1 MASIK
6 IRVSDDGTCT
16 IYRNGEPVSSGLTR
30 EQAERLVA
38 VMRWI
43 DPGL

>member
-6 IRVSDDGTCT
+6 IRVAEDGSCT
-16 IYRNGEPVSSGLTR
+16 IVRNGAAISSGLTR
-30 EQAERLVA
+30 PQAERLVA

-43 DPGL
+43 EP